1 MNNMAKIRYLMVGEC
16 ERCGRE
22 FVRPAPCDIAVCD
35 CESAREIPL
44 QPVLILP
51 TRMYNKFRKVADR
64 AGVSI
69 DLLVNKVLELGFE
82 KLKSVSVEGV
92 LKYV

>member
-1 MNNMAKIRYLMVGEC
+1 VNNMAKIRYLMVGEC

-35 CESAREIPL
+35 CESAREVPL
-44 QPVLILP
+44 EPVLILP

-69 DLLVNKVLELGFE
+69 DLLVNKVLELGVK
-82 KLKSVSVEGV
+82 KLEGMNV
-92 LKYV
+92 KEVMQIE